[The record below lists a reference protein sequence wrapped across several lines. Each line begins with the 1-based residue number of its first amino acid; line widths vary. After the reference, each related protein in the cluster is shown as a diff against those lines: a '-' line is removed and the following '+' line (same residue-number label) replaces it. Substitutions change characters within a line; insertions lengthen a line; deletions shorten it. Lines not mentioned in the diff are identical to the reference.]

1 MTVGIVRAN
10 WSGTTGGPGLTQLA
24 VFGGGG
30 APLSAANAQSAVDA
44 VRAWFL
50 GLASYLPNEVTIQVQ
65 PSVDQ
70 YNQATGQLTDTVTAG
85 TAPAVVTGSSTG
97 NYTGG
102 AGFKV
107 TWETNAIANGRR
119 VRGRTYIV
127 PAGGNVYDN
136 DGTLLATVTTDI
148 INKSN
153 TLLSTLSGAGLG
165 LVVWSRP
172 TALGSTD
179 GVITAVQTPVVKDK
193 TAILRGRRD

>member
-1 MTVGIVRAN
+1 MTVAIVRAN
-10 WSGTTGGPGLTQLA
+10 WSGTSGGPGLTQLA
-24 VFGGGG
+24 MFTGGGG
-30 APLSAANAQSAVDA
+30 AWSSSNAQSAVDA

-50 GLASYLPNEVTIQVQ
+50 GLASYLPNEVSIQVQ
-65 PSVDQ
+65 PAVDQ
-70 YNQATGQLTDTVTAG
+70 YDQATGELTDTVTAG
-85 TAPAVVTGSSTG
+85 TAPATVTGSSTG

-102 AGFKV
+102 AGFKL
-107 TWETNAIANGRR
+107 TWETNSIRNGRR

-136 DGTLLATVTTDI
+136 DGTILATVSTDI
-148 INKSN
+148 ITKSN

-179 GVITAVQTPVVKDK
+179 GAITAVQTPVLKDK